1 VKKLRFAIAASFL
14 ASAFPAL
21 AQMNSSPSFEFI
33 KAVESRNGPKAL
45 ELIRT
50 NPGGILNGRDGAGN
64 TALIIAIARGDS
76 EWTGMLLNKGAD
88 ANLPGRGGDTPLIV
102 AARTGFTDAASWL
115 LEEGA
120 KVDATNRMGET
131 ALIVAVQARA
141 LPVVRILL
149 AAGANPDKADS
160 AAGLSARDYA
170 MRDARAKQILQTIET
185 RKPQR

>member
-1 VKKLRFAIAASFL
+1 MKKLRFAIAATFA
-14 ASAFPAL
+14 ASAFSAS

-45 ELIRT
+45 ELIRS
-50 NPGGILNGRDGAGN
+50 NPPGILNGRDGAGN
-64 TALIIAIARGDS
+64 TPLIIAIAREDS

-102 AARTGFTDAASWL
+102 AARTGFSDAVSWL

-131 ALIVAVQARA
+131 PLIVAVQSRSI
-141 LPVVRILL
+141 PVTRILL
-149 AAGANPDKADS
+149 AAGANPDKPDS

-170 MRDARAKQILQTIET
+170 ARDTRARSILQMIESK
-185 RKPQR
+185 KPRR